1 MRNQQVLIDSLP
13 QGKLSAGNYRLAE
26 TEIAAPKAGEVLVKT
41 TAFAI
46 TAGTRAGLQGSASY
60 AGAPT
65 TGVVMNST
73 GVGEVID
80 STVEAFSVGD
90 AVVAPT
96 GWQTLSLHEARA
108 LTKIDPAHNPV
119 DYLGPMGVNGL
130 TAYFGLLQ
138 IGKPKAERD
147 SDGFCCGGLCRTS
160 RGSNGAYKW
169 LSGCR
174 GNGQRCEGRCIT
186 GPAGF

>member
-1 MRNQQVLIDSLP
+1 MPHPRGQ
-13 QGKLSAGNYRLAE
+13 
-26 TEIAAPKAGEVLVKT
+26 VLVKT

-119 DYLGPMGVNGL
+119 DYLGPMGVNGSL
-130 TAYFGLLQ
+130 PTLGCCKLASQRL
-138 IGKPKAERD
+138 ER
-147 SDGFCCGGLCRTS
+147 
-160 RGSNGAYKW
+160 
-169 LSGCR
+169 
-174 GNGQRCEGRCIT
+174 Q
-186 GPAGF
+186 

>member
-108 LTKIDPAHNPV
+108 LTKIDPTHNPV

-130 TAYFGLLQ
+130 TATLGCCKLASQRL
-138 IGKPKAERD
+138 ER
-147 SDGFCCGGLCRTS
+147 
-160 RGSNGAYKW
+160 
-169 LSGCR
+169 
-174 GNGQRCEGRCIT
+174 Q
-186 GPAGF
+186 

>member
-13 QGKLSAGNYRLAE
+13 QGKLSASNYRLAE
-26 TEIAAPKAGEVLVKT
+26 SEIAPPAAGQVLVKT

-73 GVGEVID
+73 GVGEVVE
-80 STVEAFSVGD
+80 STVAEYAVGD

-96 GWQTLSLHEARA
+96 GWQTLSLE
-108 LTKIDPAHNPV
+108 TWD
-119 DYLGPMGVNGL
+119 
-130 TAYFGLLQ
+130 
-138 IGKPKAERD
+138 
-147 SDGFCCGGLCRTS
+147 C
-160 RGSNGAYKW
+160 
-169 LSGCR
+169 
-174 GNGQRCEGRCIT
+174 
-186 GPAGF
+186 